1 VSTPTFADHLAGLEP
16 AALTALLEHRP
27 DTLVEPVPRGFA
39 ELAQRLGAFDSLAA
53 ALERVDVDEVAVIRA
68 VALGAGTLAELAVR
82 YRAPV
87 ELVRDVVDGLC
98 ARGLAWRHTDRVG
111 LPGRLVADFAAD
123 MQRFAPLSALAGRI
137 RVDDLRT
144 AVEGLGGDAAGLRKA
159 ELVDRLA
166 ALYADTALIAR
177 AAAALPVPARA
188 HLERLTT
195 PDGVWEFGWDGG
207 FGTRSGGPAAVL
219 TRAGLLLNAG
229 YGPPTLPREVV
240 LAMAGGDGLRGRP
253 ELPASTDPPDDGRAG
268 AESAAL
274 ALTTLL
280 DEARHRPLAALKK
293 GGIGAR
299 ERGRL
304 SGKVGIPEPALW
316 IDVAAAAG
324 LLERATAG
332 YGATAGYD
340 AWREE
345 SAARRW
351 AVAALAWFAL
361 DVAPTSREIDD
372 GEVPPPEPMESAAG
386 VVRRALLRA
395 ATGGRSVRVAAAEL
409 GWFCPLHPYTAEGL
423 DRKVAAAVHE
433 ATLLG
438 VVVGDR
444 LSAIGE
450 HLVARADRPDAVD
463 ALTDA
468 CADLLPEARSL
479 LVLQSDLTAVVSGQP
494 SAAAARLLAVAA
506 VPEARGVATTWR
518 FSPAS
523 VRAALD
529 AGWTA
534 EELTAELAAVTDR
547 ALPQPLEYL
556 IADVAR
562 RHGAVRVRGAR
573 CVVTGSAAE
582 VAEILATRSLRTL
595 HLNRVAPTVLA
606 SPFEL
611 DEVVGRLRT
620 AGFAPMPE
628 DATGVVI
635 VPERTGGPERRAQA
649 RAPRVRRRITAP
661 ELAARLRNG
670 TAPPASPSYAQLGT
684 LAPHLDDAEV
694 ALLADALDNAADVR
708 ISYRNRAGNRS
719 VRIIRPEDLYD
730 RWVSSWC
737 HLRGAQREFAVSGI
751 ESVSPAG

>member
-1 VSTPTFADHLAGLEP
+1 MSTVTFADHLAGLEP

-27 DTLVEPVPRGFA
+27 DTLVEPTPRGFA

-53 ALERVDVDEVAVIRA
+53 ALERVNADEVAAIRA
-68 VALGAGTLAELAVR
+68 VALGAGTLGELAVR
-82 YRAPV
+82 CRAPV
-87 ELVRDVVDGLC
+87 ELVRGVVDGLC
-98 ARGLAWRHTDRVG
+98 ARGLAWRHADCVG
-111 LPGRLVADFAAD
+111 VPGRLAADFAAD

-144 AVEGLGGDAAGLRKA
+144 AVEGLGGEAAGLRKA

-229 YGPPTLPREVV
+229 YGPPALPREVV

-316 IDVAAAAG
+316 IDVAATAG

-395 ATGGRSVRVAAAEL
+395 ATGGRSLEVAAAEL

-423 DRKVAAAVHE
+423 DRKAAAAVHE

-494 SAAAARLLAVAA
+494 SAAAARLLAAAA

-534 EELTAELAAVTDR
+534 EELTAELAAVSDR

-573 CVVTGSAAE
+573 CVVTGIAGRGHGDPRDALTPHPAPE
-582 VAEILATRSLRTL
+582 PGRSHRAGQPV
-595 HLNRVAPTVLA
+595 RAGR
-606 SPFEL
+606 
-611 DEVVGRLRT
+611 GRLPT
-620 AGFAPMPE
+620 AHGRVRP
-628 DATGVVI
+628 DARRRHGCGDRAGTH
-635 VPERTGGPERRAQA
+635 RCPERRTQA

-661 ELAARLRNG
+661 ELAARLRSG